1 MTFFISVSTRESGSL
16 ADYAVL
22 NMDGVAK
29 KPEWLSFQHAAA
41 LPIAYLTGYQSLQM
55 GNVKEGSSVL
65 VIGASGGC
73 GVAGV
78 QLANAMGATRI
89 VGICSGKNF
98 DFVRDVSGIK
108 KAENLELVDYKDDD
122 AMKKFR
128 EMNVGKFDCI
138 YDTATG
144 SGKGEDYT
152 STLPKLLKE
161 KTGEY
166 IQINGTPV
174 AWAKHFLGRR
184 TGPQRRMV
192 VTESTNSRLEDIVS
206 LLQSSGAKPPLDVK
220 SFDQKGVTDGFEQ
233 LNGRRTK
240 GKIVFKMD

>member
-1 MTFFISVSTRESGSL
+1 MKAAAINPVDYKLPRSVAGKVVGFDVSGVIEKVGADVKDFQVGDDVFGSVSVVNRESGSL
-16 ADYAVL
+16 AEYAVL
-22 NMDGVAK
+22 KMDGVAK

-108 KAENLELVDYKDDD
+108 KSEN
-122 AMKKFR
+122 
-128 EMNVGKFDCI
+128 
-138 YDTATG
+138 
-144 SGKGEDYT
+144 
-152 STLPKLLKE
+152 
-161 KTGEY
+161 
-166 IQINGTPV
+166 
-174 AWAKHFLGRR
+174 
-184 TGPQRRMV
+184 
-192 VTESTNSRLEDIVS
+192 
-206 LLQSSGAKPPLDVK
+206 
-220 SFDQKGVTDGFEQ
+220 
-233 LNGRRTK
+233 
-240 GKIVFKMD
+240 